1 MSLLSSGSHAMSGNT
16 EGLQDV
22 ASTWGAERD
31 HAAKYGAAMSAQK
44 LSIGGVCGVGGLRHQ
59 GQSCAQWR
67 AKLVLEVT
75 LPGVP
80 RLVAAKKGLSNSGC
94 WQSA

>member
-1 MSLLSSGSHAMSGNT
+1 MSLLSSGSHAMGGNT

-22 ASTWGAERD
+22 ASTWGAERN
-31 HAAKYGAAMSAQK
+31 HAAEHGAAMSAQK
-44 LSIGGVCGVGGLRHQ
+44 LSIGGVFGVAGLRRQ

-80 RLVAAKKGLSNSGC
+80 RLVTAKKGLSNSGC